1 MRLLGSVLRHRLM
14 HSEVQCGLH
23 NSSVTQRNKIMYRDL
38 IYMQYLLV
46 DKFIVALAPLITFVG
61 DKKTTECY
69 P

>member
-1 MRLLGSVLRHRLM
+1 MKCSVAYTILW
-14 HSEVQCGLH
+14 
-23 NSSVTQRNKIMYRDL
+23 SSVTQRNKIMYRDL
-38 IYMQYLLV
+38 VYMQYLLV